1 MAIFQLYQEQK
12 VAVTILEIWDFI
24 SNPKNLKKITP
35 GYMGFNITSKH
46 LSETI
51 YPGMLIEYKV
61 SPLWNINMTWLT
73 EITHVKEKE
82 YFVDEQR
89 VGPYKLWHHE
99 HKIIPINEGVLMT
112 DLVTYQPP
120 YGILG
125 RLANHLIIRKKLAEI
140 FEYRRNILYDLFGE
154 S

>member
-1 MAIFQLYQEQK
+1 MAIYQLYQEQK